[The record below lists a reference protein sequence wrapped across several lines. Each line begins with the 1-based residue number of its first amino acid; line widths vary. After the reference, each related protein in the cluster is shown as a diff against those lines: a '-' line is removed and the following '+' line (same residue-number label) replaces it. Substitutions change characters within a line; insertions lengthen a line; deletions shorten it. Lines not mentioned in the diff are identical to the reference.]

1 MLKQTIARGR
11 LVADPEFND
20 NGLACFVLRDGERR
34 DKFLLIKARGALVE
48 RAKDLRGGSFVVV
61 EGQLDLGPDGLPTG
75 HVNATNIIKT

>member
-1 MLKQTIARGR
+1 MLKQAIARGR

-20 NGLACFVLRDGERR
+20 NGLACFVLQVDARR
-34 DKFLLIKARGALVE
+34 DKFLLIKARGALAE
-48 RAKDLRGGSFVVV
+48 RAKVLRGGSLVVV